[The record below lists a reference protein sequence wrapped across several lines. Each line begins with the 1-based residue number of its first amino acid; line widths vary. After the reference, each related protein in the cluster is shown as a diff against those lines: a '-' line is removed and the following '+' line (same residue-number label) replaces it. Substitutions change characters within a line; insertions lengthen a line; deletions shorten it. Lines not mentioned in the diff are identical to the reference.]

1 MRKTRFRNCRSPRSR
16 DFEHSFDAVR
26 GGLIFAGGVNGHEL
40 WNGQGVELLPRIGVA
55 YQLTPK
61 TVIRTGF
68 GLFYDTLGI
77 YRSQA
82 IQTGF
87 TQTTNIIPSYDNGL
101 TYAATL
107 DNPFPGGVVAP
118 AGAAG
123 GLATA
128 LGQSLSVHPIDR
140 KLPYAER
147 WSFGLQRELPRGFM
161 LEATYIGNHGVRLP
175 VDTQIN
181 NTYLQYLSTSPVRDQ
196 ATINYLNHQFPNPFY
211 GLDSTYTQTIWRAG
225 LLVPYPQFGS
235 ITETRSNGFSHYHA
249 FQFQANK
256 SFAAGYTI
264 NVSYTFSRLLDATS
278 YLNPTDNT
286 PWYGISSND
295 WPHRLGISG
304 TWQVPFGRGK
314 AFGSGIPKWLDY
326 AAGGWQTAAVVT
338 YQSGAPLTGGNVI
351 FNGDITKV
359 IVPPDQR
366 SVDHWLNTS
375 GFVTASSAQLA
386 NNIRTFPLRFSGIR
400 GDGQYLWSLSVVKY
414 VPLGE
419 RVKMQLRGDAYNAFS
434 HPNMSNPGLS
444 RTSSTFGQ
452 VTAMNGFAR
461 RIQVAARIP
470 F

>member
-1 MRKTRFRNCRSPRSR
+1 M
-16 DFEHSFDAVR
+16 R
-26 GGLIFAGGVNGHEL
+26 GGLLFAGGANGRAL
-40 WNGQGVELLPRIGVA
+40 WNGQAVELLPRFGLA

-61 TVIRTGF
+61 TIIRTGF

-77 YRSQA
+77 YRSQP

-107 DNPFPGGVVAP
+107 DNPFPSGLAAP
-118 AGAAG
+118 AGTAG

-128 LGQSLSVHPIDR
+128 LGQSLSVYPSER

-161 LEATYIGNHGVRLP
+161 VEATYVGNHGVRLP
-175 VDTQIN
+175 VDAQIN
-181 NTYLQYLSTSPVRDQ
+181 STNPQYLSTSPVRDQ
-196 ATINYLNHQFPNPFY
+196 ATITFLNQQFPSPFF
-211 GLDSTYTQTIWRAG
+211 GLDSTYTQTISRAA

-249 FQFQANK
+249 LQFQANK

-264 NVSYTFSRLLDATS
+264 NVAYTFSRLLDATS
-278 YLNPTDNT
+278 YLNASDQT

-304 TWQVPFGRGK
+304 TWQVPFGRGR

-326 AAGGWQTAAVVT
+326 AAGGWQTSAVVT
-338 YQSGAPLTGGNVI
+338 YQSGAPLTWGNVI

-359 IVPPDQR
+359 IIQPDQR
-366 SVDHWLNTS
+366 SVEHWLNPA
-375 GFVTASSAQLA
+375 GFVTASAAQLA

-400 GDGQYLWSLSVVKY
+400 GDGQSLWSLSVVKY

-419 RVKMQLRGDAYNAFS
+419 RVKVQLRGDAYNALN
-434 HPNMSNPGLS
+434 HPNMSNPALNPA
-444 RTSSTFGQ
+444 TSTFGQ
-452 VTAMNGFAR
+452 VTGMNGFAR
-461 RIQVAARIP
+461 RIQVAARIL